1 MDADSLQRDLWSF
14 SGAIKACGKAG
25 HWESALTLFS
35 SAQALRLGV
44 NEVMISS
51 TVSACAKAS
60 QWHLAFLLVAS
71 APQMSNAFS
80 FCAAISGQKS
90 WPLALHLFRMMSQT
104 SVEGDLACRNAL
116 FLACHR
122 ALAWQQAWTSV
133 EGQTSTK
140 NAEAEGCIPSIP
152 HHPISLRAFRYPIH
166 SATSAYLY
174 NHFHA
179 HGAASEAVSFQ
190 AAGAIQAAPRG

>member
-25 HWESALTLFS
+25 HWERALTLFS

-116 FLACHR
+116 FLACRR

-140 NAEAEGCIPSIP
+140 KC
-152 HHPISLRAFRYPIH
+152 
-166 SATSAYLY
+166 
-174 NHFHA
+174 
-179 HGAASEAVSFQ
+179 
-190 AAGAIQAAPRG
+190 